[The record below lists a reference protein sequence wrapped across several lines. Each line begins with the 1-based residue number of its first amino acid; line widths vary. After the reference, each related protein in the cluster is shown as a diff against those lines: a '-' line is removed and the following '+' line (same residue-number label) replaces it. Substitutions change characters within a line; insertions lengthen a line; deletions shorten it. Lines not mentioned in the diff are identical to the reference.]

1 MEKGESKGQ
10 IGYTLTQQ
18 VLHRKGNSKLILERY
33 QFLLSMTVNN
43 RITNFKQLLPMMNIL
58 TINLLMRMTN
68 FINPMTQI
76 SCQTKIYLYK
86 IMEMIGLFHL
96 KKCIQDVLNIKLTMI
111 TKLWQLFGNINLI
124 NFALQLVR
132 VGEWVMDIHW

>member
-1 MEKGESKGQ
+1 MAKEKEWRPAL
-10 IGYTLTQQ
+10 IGYTLMQQ

-43 RITNFKQLLPMMNIL
+43 RIKNFNKLLPMMNCL

-68 FINPMTQI
+68 FIIPMTQI
-76 SCQTKIYLYK
+76 SCQTEIYLYK
-86 IMEMIGLFHL
+86 IMEMIGLFHQ

-111 TKLWQLFGNINLI
+111 TKLCKLFGNINSI
-124 NFALQLVR
+124 NFALQLDR
-132 VGEWVMDIHW
+132 VGE